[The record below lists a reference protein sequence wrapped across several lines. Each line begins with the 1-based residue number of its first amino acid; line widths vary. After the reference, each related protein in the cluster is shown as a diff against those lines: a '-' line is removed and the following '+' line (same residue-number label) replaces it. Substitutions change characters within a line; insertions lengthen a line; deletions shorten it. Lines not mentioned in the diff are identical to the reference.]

1 MNSVEP
7 FNITIL
13 GSGSSI
19 PTLARNLSGQFLNI
33 RGKYYLIDC
42 GEGTQ
47 FQLIRY
53 KLKYQKIDH
62 IFISHLHGDHYFGLV
77 GLLSSMHLLG
87 RTKDLNIYGPPDL
100 EGIINSQIRNHN
112 TGLNF
117 RMIFNKLGF
126 SGNEMILDNKHIKI
140 ETIKL
145 KHRIPCNGFLI
156 KEKPRPRTLN
166 QEAIEKYNIPIY
178 ERANIKNGADFVME
192 SGEKVE
198 NERMT
203 SAPISPRSYAYCSDT
218 AYYEA
223 IIKQIAGVDLL
234 YHEATFMNDRQ
245 ERAKETFHSTAEQA
259 AMIAQKARVKK
270 LLLGHISAR
279 YKDATGLVK
288 EAMGVFENTV
298 LVREGENYDL

>member
-1 MNSVEP
+1 MEA

-19 PTLARNLSGQFLNI
+19 PTVSRNLAGQFINI
-33 RGKYYLIDC
+33 RGKHYLIDC

-53 KLKYQKIDH
+53 KLKYQKINH

-87 RTKDLNIYGPPDL
+87 RSKDLNIYGPPDL
-100 EGIINSQIRNHN
+100 EGIINSQIGNHN
-112 TGLNF
+112 KGLNF
-117 RMIFNKLGF
+117 KVLFKVLGF
-126 SGNEMILDNKHIKI
+126 GGQEIILDNKHITV

-145 KHRIPCNGFLI
+145 NHRIPCNGFLI
-156 KEKPRPRTLN
+156 KEKARPRTLN
-166 QEAIEKYNIPIY
+166 QDAIEKYNIPIY

-198 NERMT
+198 NEIMT

-223 IIKQIAGVDLL
+223 IIEQIAGVDLL
-234 YHEATFMNDRQ
+234 YHEATFMNDRK
-245 ERAKETFHSTAEQA
+245 ERA
-259 AMIAQKARVKK
+259 
-270 LLLGHISAR
+270 
-279 YKDATGLVK
+279 
-288 EAMGVFENTV
+288 
-298 LVREGENYDL
+298 